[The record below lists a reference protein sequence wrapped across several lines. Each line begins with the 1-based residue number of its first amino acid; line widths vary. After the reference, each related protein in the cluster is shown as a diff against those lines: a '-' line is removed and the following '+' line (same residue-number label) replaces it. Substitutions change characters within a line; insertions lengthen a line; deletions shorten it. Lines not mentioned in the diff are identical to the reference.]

1 MFTLHITL
9 LVHTLGKPADVFR
22 NDRMRAIDFRVNKD
36 LTDVALGRS
45 YAVQCSV
52 FIATN
57 IQDRQPRRVLYFVY
71 RINILLASYG
81 NKFCYPLLFLMF
93 FSTYFFLSFFL
104 YSLLEPLLSP
114 HLRCSGLLRPI
125 TLSDTR
131 THTHTHTLGTT
142 PLDEGSAH
150 RRDLYLTTQN
160 IQKRETNN
168 PTRTT
173 DSHLRRIIST
183 SCCIHT
189 VVPPDDGPR
198 YDRNM

>member
-22 NDRMRAIDFRVNKD
+22 KDSMRAIDFRVNKD

-104 YSLLEPLLSP
+104 YSFISFSSLFLFSIFLIDFVLHFSI
-114 HLRCSGLLRPI
+114 S
-125 TLSDTR
+125 
-131 THTHTHTLGTT
+131 
-142 PLDEGSAH
+142 
-150 RRDLYLTTQN
+150 LT
-160 IQKRETNN
+160 
-168 PTRTT
+168 
-173 DSHLRRIIST
+173 LRRLMSYLYGAPILDVSR
-183 SCCIHT
+183 SHT
-189 VVPPDDGPR
+189 TTHHSR
-198 YDRNM
+198 